1 MTTRRIIVNPRYC
14 DRCGRCLEVCHLNAL
29 RIGRSYIMVDW
40 QRCDGCMTCA
50 RVCER
55 GAITSSASAAAGA
68 ARAKTPKPVAGTSG
82 RTGAAAAKTASTPR
96 QASTAKTAA
105 ATKSGS
111 RSITVGHFDWTIL
124 EAVAMLSVTFA
135 AFMAKEL
142 VLASATVQS
151 LPAEGMVAAR
161 ALVLAGYYAVQIAV
175 LGWLVRRRE
184 GVFSDALGLRGS
196 GDGFGEVMASA
207 GLVAGGLVATRVLA
221 TLYGLATRAFGVTP
235 DTSAVTR
242 VFGTTPIG
250 LTLAALMIVFV
261 GPFVEECVFRGAL
274 LRGLE
279 ARIGAWPA
287 IVAQALLFAAFHRS
301 WWLLVP
307 MTVLG
312 LALGW
317 LAHERRSL
325 WPAIALHAAYNA
337 ITVAAVV
344 LVAR

>member
-55 GAITSSASAAAGA
+55 GAITSTASAAAGA
-68 ARAKTPKPVAGTSG
+68 ARVKATKAPK
-82 RTGAAAAKTASTPR
+82 AAAGASARTAATPR
-96 QASTAKTAA
+96 EKSRAQAVP
-105 ATKSGS
+105 ATRPGQP
-111 RSITVGHFDWTIL
+111 RSVTVGHFAWTLL

-142 VLASATVQS
+142 VLATETVQS

-161 ALVLAGYYAVQIAV
+161 AIVLAGYYAVQLAV
-175 LGWLVRRRE
+175 LGWLVRRRD
-184 GVFSDALGLRGS
+184 GTFGDALGLRGS
-196 GDGFGEVMASA
+196 GDRWTEVLASA
-207 GLVAGGLVATRVLA
+207 GLVLGGLLATRVLA

-250 LTLAALMIVFV
+250 LTLAALMIVLV

-287 IVAQALLFAAFHRS
+287 IVVQALLFAAFHRS

-312 LALGW
+312 VALGW

-325 WPAIALHAAYNA
+325 WPAIGLHAAYNA
-337 ITVAAVV
+337 ITIAAVV
-344 LVAR
+344 LVSR

>member
-1 MTTRRIIVNPRYC
+1 
-14 DRCGRCLEVCHLNAL
+14 
-29 RIGRSYIMVDW
+29 
-40 QRCDGCMTCA
+40 
-50 RVCER
+50 
-55 GAITSSASAAAGA
+55 ITSSASAAAGA
-68 ARAKTPKPVAGTSG
+68 ARAKAPKQ
-82 RTGAAAAKTASTPR
+82 RTGAPARATGAAVKGGATPR
-96 QASTAKTAA
+96 QMSRAKTP
-105 ATKSGS
+105 TTDEL
-111 RSITVGHFDWTIL
+111 RSITVGHFDWTLL

-142 VLASATVQS
+142 VLASETVQA

-161 ALVLAGYYAVQIAV
+161 ALVLAAYYAVQIAV
-175 LGWLVRRRE
+175 LGWLVRRRD

-196 GDGFGEVMASA
+196 GDGPREALASA
-207 GLVAGGLVATRVLA
+207 GLVLGGLVATRVLA

-250 LTLAALMIVFV
+250 LTLAALMIVLV

-312 LALGW
+312 LSLGW

-325 WPAIALHAAYNA
+325 WPAIGLHAAYNA